1 MELYKFLKKCIDKLE
16 NFSEKGILSGIGEL
30 LDEKTK
36 VQIKK
41 NLKKDLL
48 FLLKLKLEQ

>member
-1 MELYKFLKKCIDKLE
+1 MKLFLSQLKRRR
-16 NFSEKGILSGIGEL
+16 EKV

-36 VQIKK
+36 SWAKK

-48 FLLKLKLEQ
+48 FLLKLQLENL